1 VEPKT
6 RFRLLFK
13 RDALEAFTTAVEAG
27 EVTEFKASA
36 YTLHAESNQ
45 TSQLRSLSIKSSTT
59 LPGKRRAYV
68 LSLAKK
74 ETFQIQHPH
83 DVLASMFE
91 CACLDLLDGLGMV
104 SASC

>member
-1 VEPKT
+1 M
-6 RFRLLFK
+6 R
-13 RDALEAFTTAVEAG
+13 AHG
-27 EVTEFKASA
+27 G

-45 TSQLRSLSIKSSTT
+45 TSQLRSLSIKSSIT

-68 LSLAKK
+68 LSRAKK

-91 CACLDLLDGLGMV
+91 GACLDLLDGLGMV